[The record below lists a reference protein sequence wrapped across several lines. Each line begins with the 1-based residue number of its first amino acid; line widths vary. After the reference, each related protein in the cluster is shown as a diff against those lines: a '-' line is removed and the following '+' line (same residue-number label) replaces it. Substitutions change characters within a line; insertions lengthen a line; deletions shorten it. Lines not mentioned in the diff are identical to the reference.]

1 MIRIKDHKT
10 RYMFDPFAYLGPKR
24 RKLIDQSWA
33 GIFRKHILTEL
44 PVSQLAKHFPSQ
56 EGHPTKE
63 LYAMM
68 GALLIQQMFDFTD
81 EETVRQ
87 FAFNL
92 EWHYALDITDNSDA
106 SAYVSLKTIW
116 NMRERIT
123 KSGIG
128 NIIFDKVTSKLV
140 DEFKVSPDNQRLDS
154 MHITSNMRHLGR
166 IGIFVQSIR
175 KFLVNLKRHHLDLFS
190 QLETEL
196 AGRYLDRKQENAFS
210 MVKPSESSRTLAQLA
225 DDLFLLVERFK
236 EDDKV
241 SSMTSYH
248 LLARVLRE
256 QCLVNPAADSDQ
268 PPVMTVRA
276 NKEISSSSLQNPSDP
291 DAGYDAHKGKGYQAQ
306 LAETY
311 STEAEEDG
319 KRPLALITYAEAE
332 PAHHS
337 DAKALKPMLD
347 QVEKQGQKP
356 ELLLAD
362 TVYGSDDNC
371 GFADQKNTSLV
382 APAIGTLKGD
392 KKISLD
398 MFVFADN
405 GEVISC
411 PAGHAPCR
419 INHNARKERISTCFP
434 HDLCEGCDKGNDCP
448 TNHAKKGRYLRYR
461 HKDIRLLRRRAFE
474 QTAEFHEKYRYR
486 SGIEATNSEIA
497 RRTGIKKLRI
507 RGLDKVNY
515 CVKLKASG
523 LNILRAAAYR
533 RRKGGQNPGL
543 LPPFSLMSA
552 FVIFKEQIFCRIKQF
567 LSKYMFR
574 PVDLISQPAFAG

>member
-24 RKLIDQSWA
+24 RKMIDQSWA

-44 PVSQLAKHFPSQ
+44 PVNQLAKHFPSK

-116 NMRERIT
+116 SMRELIT
-123 KSGIG
+123 KSGIQDL
-128 NIIFDKVTSKLV
+128 IFDRVISKLI

-154 MHITSNMRHLGR
+154 MHITSSMRHLGR

-175 KFLVNLKRHHLDLFS
+175 KFLINLKRHHLDLFN
-190 QLETEL
+190 QLEPEL
-196 AGRYLDRKQENAFS
+196 TGRYLDRKQKNAFS
-210 MVKPSESSRTLAQLA
+210 MVKPSESSRTLEQLA

-236 EDDKV
+236 EDDQV
-241 SSMTSYH
+241 RSMTSYQ

-256 QCLVNPAADSDQ
+256 QCLVKPAADNDQ
-268 PPVMTVRA
+268 PSVMTVRA

-291 DAGYDAHKGKGYQAQ
+291 DAGYDAHKGKGYQVQ

-311 STEAEEDG
+311 STATEEDG

-371 GFADQKNTSLV
+371 GFADQKNTTLV
-382 APAIGTLKGD
+382 APAIGALKGD

-398 MFVFADN
+398 MFAFADN

-419 INHNARKERISTCFP
+419 ININTAKERISACFP
-434 HDLCEGCDKGNDCP
+434 QDLCEGCDKGCDCP
-448 TNHAKKGRYLRYR
+448 TLQAKKGRYLRYR
-461 HKDIRLLRRRAFE
+461 HKDIRLLQRRAFE

-486 SGIEATNSEIA
+486 AGIEATNSEIA

-507 RGLDKVNY
+507 RGLNKVGY

-523 LNILRAAAYR
+523 LNILRAAAYC
-533 RRKGGQNPGL
+533 RRKGGQPPGL
-543 LPPFSLMSA
+543 LPLFSLMSA
-552 FVIFKEQIFCRIKQF
+552 FTVFKEQIFCRIKQF
-567 LSKYMFR
+567 LAKTMTQ
-574 PVDLISQPAFAG
+574 PTNLIFQLAFAG

>member
-10 RYMFDPFAYLGPKR
+10 PYMFDPFAYLGPKR
-24 RKLIDQSWA
+24 RKMIDQSWA

-44 PVSQLAKHFPSQ
+44 PVAQLAKHFPSR

-116 NMRERIT
+116 NMRELIT

-128 NIIFDKVTSKLV
+128 NLIFDKVTSKLI
-140 DEFKVSPDNQRLDS
+140 DEFKVSPNNQRLDS

-175 KFLVNLKRHHLDLFS
+175 KFLVNLKRHHPELLN
-190 QLETEL
+190 QLTPEL

-210 MVKPSESSRTLAQLA
+210 MVKPSESSRTLEQLA
-225 DDLFLLVERFK
+225 DDLFLLVERFRENK
-236 EDDKV
+236 QV

-248 LLARVLRE
+248 LLVRVLRE
-256 QCLVNPAADSDQ
+256 QCLVNPTADNDQ
-268 PPVMTVRA
+268 PPVTVRA
-276 NKEISSSSLQNPSDP
+276 NKEITSSSLQNPSDP
-291 DAGYDAHKGKGYQAQ
+291 DAGYDAHKGKGYQVQ

-311 STEAEEDG
+311 STAAEEDG
-319 KRPLALITYAEAE
+319 KRPLALITYAKAE

-392 KKISLD
+392 KNISLD
-398 MFVFADN
+398 MFTFADN
-405 GEVISC
+405 NEVISC
-411 PAGHAPCR
+411 PAGHTPRR
-419 INHNARKERISTCFP
+419 INHNIGKERISVCFSK
-434 HDLCEGCDKGNDCP
+434 DQCEGCDKGSDCP
-448 TNHAKKGRYLRYR
+448 TNHAKKGRYLRYC

-474 QTAEFHEKYRYR
+474 RTAEFHEKYRYR

-507 RGLDKVNY
+507 RGLDKVDY

-533 RRKGGQNPGL
+533 RRKGEQNPGL
-543 LPPFSLMSA
+543 LPPFSLTSA
-552 FVIFKEQIFCRIKQF
+552 FVVFKEQIFCRIKQF
-567 LSKYMFR
+567 LPKSMFR
-574 PVDLISQPAFAG
+574 SGDLIFQTAFAE